1 MWPLCLVLLQSDS
14 LFWPFAGKARTATRQ
29 ASDAP
34 GAHTIAES
42 GQRDSLSRIAARQA
56 VRVVQALIQERWC
69 RRTGSGRGQ
78 QTRLSTDHHVDHN
91 QPVVQRK
98 LIIRDGQ
105 GLPVCSWQE
114 VTWPYP
120 LLGLMPRQPHPGP
133 KMAAAE
139 WRAPRP
145 APPRTSQHNA
155 GVGVRRQLAQRSPA
169 TSLEGLTYAGLRTN
183 LSGGDR
189 DCDRRQRP
197 NLSGAR
203 VRASLTV
210 VAS

>member
-1 MWPLCLVLLQSDS
+1 
-14 LFWPFAGKARTATRQ
+14 
-29 ASDAP
+29 
-34 GAHTIAES
+34 
-42 GQRDSLSRIAARQA
+42 
-56 VRVVQALIQERWC
+56 
-69 RRTGSGRGQ
+69 
-78 QTRLSTDHHVDHN
+78 
-91 QPVVQRK
+91 
-98 LIIRDGQ
+98 
-105 GLPVCSWQE
+105 
-114 VTWPYP
+114 
-120 LLGLMPRQPHPGP
+120 
-133 KMAAAE
+133 MAAAE